1 MIATDPLSLVFLFCV
16 VFSGG
21 FFIVTTLLGV
31 GHATH
36 LGGHVHLGGHL
47 GAHAGGHVA
56 GHLGGHGAASHAAS
70 HATPAHGSSGAE
82 HAGSGPGGEPAAWQ
96 SLGLALLNG
105 LNIYSILLCL
115 FVLGLL
121 GYLLHNFTNVGAT
134 VAILLP
140 LALGAGAGIGL
151 GNTVSRAFRTS
162 EASLLG
168 AETSRLEGRLG
179 TVSMTIREGST
190 GEIIFTTKAGTRQS
204 VGARSGDGQTIPMG
218 EEVVILGYHDGIAS
232 VQTWDKFMLDVRAGQ
247 PIAGLLPPLP

>member
-16 VFSGG
+16 LFSGG
-21 FFIVTTLLGV
+21 FFVVTTLLGV

-47 GAHAGGHVA
+47 DAHAGGHVA
-56 GHLGGHGAASHAAS
+56 GHLGNHGVASHAAP
-70 HATPAHGSSGAE
+70 THGSSGAE
-82 HAGSGPGGEPAAWQ
+82 HAGSSPGGEAAWQ
-96 SLGLALLNG
+96 SLGVTLLNG
-105 LNIYSILLCL
+105 LNIYSILLSL

-121 GYLLHNFTNVGAT
+121 GYLLHNFTNVGDT
-134 VAILLP
+134 VTILLP

-151 GNTVSRAFRTS
+151 GNAISGAFRTS

-168 AETSRLEGRLG
+168 AESSRLEGRLG
-179 TVSMTIREGST
+179 TVSMAIHEGGT

-204 VGARSGDGQTIPMG
+204 VGARSGDGQTIPLG

-247 PIAGLLPPLP
+247 PIAGLLPPLS